1 MTAAM
6 FYIGV
11 MVVGF
16 SAFFT
21 VSLLVV
27 AMFTPA
33 PQSSWVGKPESYF
46 QRVLRRL
53 DEL

>member
-1 MTAAM
+1 MSEAM
-6 FYIGV
+6 LYIGV

-33 PQSSWVGKPESYF
+33 PQTSWVGKPESYVK
-46 QRVLRRL
+46 RVLRRL

>member
-1 MTAAM
+1 MEPI
-6 FYIGV
+6 FYIGG
-11 MVVGF
+11 MVVIL

-27 AMFTPA
+27 ALFTPA

-46 QRVLRRL
+46 KRVLRRL
-53 DEL
+53 DQL